1 MGVMPSRVVILGASG
16 FVGQALLRLCAAQ
29 KIPTLA
35 PSSRELDLTQPD
47 AAALLAAQLRPDD
60 CVVFAAAIDRGNRST
75 PEDTIRSITMA
86 STMAAALTATPVA
99 HLIYLSSD
107 AVYPAS
113 IALVREATSAAAA
126 TLYGSMHRTR
136 ELILAAHA
144 PVPQAVLRLSA
155 LYGVG
160 DTHNA
165 YGPNRFVREALADGR
180 ITLFGQ
186 GEECRDHL
194 WMEDAV
200 AMILHVAAMRA
211 TGLLNIASGRS
222 LSFASV
228 AQIVANHTGA
238 AIVHTHRRQPITHRH
253 TDPTARLVACA
264 DIIPARIEIK
274 IPEICGF
281 LAQKPSTKV

>member
-1 MGVMPSRVVILGASG
+1 MPNRVVVLGGSG
-16 FVGQALLRLCAAQ
+16 FIGQALLRLCAAQ

-35 PSSRELDLTQPD
+35 PSSQQLNLAPPEAASSLT
-47 AAALLAAQLRPDD
+47 ALLLPTD
-60 CVVFAAAIDRGNRST
+60 CVVFAAAIDKGNRST
-75 PEDTIRSITMA
+75 PQDSIQSIAMA
-86 STMAAALTATPVA
+86 STVVSALTAMPVA

-113 IALVREATSAAAA
+113 AARVSEATPAAPS

-155 LYGVG
+155 LYGLG

-165 YGPNRFVREALADGR
+165 YGPNRFMREAMADGR

-194 WMEDAV
+194 WVDDAA
-200 AMILHVAAMRA
+200 AMILRVAAMRA

-222 LSFASV
+222 LPFADV
-228 AQIVANHTGA
+228 AQIVADHTGA
-238 AIVHTHRRQPITHRH
+238 SIAHTPRRQPITHRH

-264 DIIPARIEIK
+264 DIIPAAFAVK
-274 IPEICGF
+274 IPELCLI
-281 LAQKPSTKV
+281 LAEKNPTKI